1 MGEGEIT
8 GGGRGSEFFPGTS
21 WDRRAREKIPAEDEG
36 VNSSLLIVS
45 VPNRDSASNQPWR
58 NSPIHEGEFG
68 GWGVNSPL

>member
-8 GGGRGSEFFPGTS
+8 GGGRGSEFFAGTA
-21 WDRRAREKIPAEDEG
+21 WDRRAREKILAEGEG

-45 VPNRDSASNQPWR
+45 VPNQPWR

-68 GWGVNSPL
+68 GRGVNSPL